1 MAVLKPFQDD
11 GTSIGIGGFT
21 IENGT
26 DRIAVYGQTDI
37 TRDQAGLRVARE
49 RLDAA
54 DDWSFLSSY
63 FGHVPCP
70 RLRWHGVHSG
80 G

>member
-49 RLDAA
+49 LARFLDQVIVTLAA
-54 DDWSFLSSY
+54 EKSLPDQTPGSAKR
-63 FGHVPCP
+63 P
-70 RLRWHGVHSG
+70 
-80 G
+80 

>member
-37 TRDQAGLRVARE
+37 TRDQAGLR
-49 RLDAA
+49 
-54 DDWSFLSSY
+54 
-63 FGHVPCP
+63 G
-70 RLRWHGVHSG
+70 
-80 G
+80 